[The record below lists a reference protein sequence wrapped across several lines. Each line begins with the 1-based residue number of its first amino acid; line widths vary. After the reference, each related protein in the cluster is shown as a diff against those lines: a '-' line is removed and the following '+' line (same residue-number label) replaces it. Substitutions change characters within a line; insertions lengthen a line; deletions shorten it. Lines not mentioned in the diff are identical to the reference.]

1 MPASKK
7 LVRAKK
13 SEPKKR
19 VAPPKKEEPKKEEP
33 KREAP
38 KKTAHTS
45 LGSLK
50 KEYFAALKAH
60 PADATALRTQYKKDR
75 KALRIAL
82 RSKK

>member
-7 LVRAKK
+7 SVRAKK
-13 SEPKKR
+13 SEPKKK
-19 VAPPKKEEPKKEEP
+19 VTTPKKEEPKK
-33 KREAP
+33 EAP

-60 PADATALRTQYKKDR
+60 PADAAALRTQYKKDR
-75 KALRIAL
+75 KALR
-82 RSKK
+82 SKK